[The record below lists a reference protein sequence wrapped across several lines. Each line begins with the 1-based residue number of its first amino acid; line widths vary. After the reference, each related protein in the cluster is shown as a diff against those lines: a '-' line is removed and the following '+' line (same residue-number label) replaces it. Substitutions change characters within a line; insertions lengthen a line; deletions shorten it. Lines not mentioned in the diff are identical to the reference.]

1 MNRDLIKKTLLWAI
15 FTSALIGISLD
26 VYNNS
31 DGGDILKGLSNFKFF
46 TQQSNGLIL
55 IYAFVSIFYKRYNS
69 IKVFNNTLGPVTS
82 YIVLTG
88 VVYLIILE
96 PIYELYGMER
106 LSSSILH
113 YVTPP
118 LMSLFWVL
126 FEERRYSYGEFFWWL
141 IYPLVFMAWG
151 LFRALVFN
159 DYLYPFFDIQK
170 YGLFVSAYL
179 LMVAIGFSCMM
190 LLLIFIN
197 NNYLTNRK
205 GVKRMKKV
213 V

>member
-1 MNRDLIKKTLLWAI
+1 MNSDLIKKFLLWAI

-46 TQQSNGLIL
+46 TLQSNGLIL
-55 IYAFVSIFYKRYNS
+55 IYAFASIFIKRD
-69 IKVFNNTLGPVTS
+69 NTINAFSKILGPVTS

-106 LSSSILH
+106 LSSTILH
-113 YVTPP
+113 YITPP
-118 LMSLFWVL
+118 LMFLFWIL
-126 FEERRYSYGEFFWWL
+126 FEQRRYSYREFFRWL

-159 DYLYPFFDIQK
+159 DYLYPFFDIKK

-179 LMVAIGFSCMM
+179 LMVAIGFSCMI

-197 NNYLTNRK
+197 NNYLTNRR
-205 GVKRMKKV
+205 GAKRIKKRV
-213 V
+213 

>member
-1 MNRDLIKKTLLWAI
+1 MNSDLIKKSLLWAI
-15 FTSALIGISLD
+15 FISALIGISLD

-46 TQQSNGLIL
+46 TLQSNGLIL
-55 IYAFVSIFYKRYNS
+55 IYAFVSIFIKRGS
-69 IKVFNNTLGPVTS
+69 TIGAFSKILGPVTS

-96 PIYELYGMER
+96 PIYELFGMER
-106 LSSSILH
+106 LSSTILH
-113 YVTPP
+113 YITPP
-118 LMSLFWVL
+118 LMFLFWIL
-126 FEERRYSYGEFFWWL
+126 FEKRRYNFREFFWWL
-141 IYPLVFMAWG
+141 IYPLAFMAWG
-151 LFRALVFN
+151 LFRAFVFN

-179 LMVAIGFSCMM
+179 LMVAIGFSCMI

-197 NNYLTNRK
+197 NNYLTNRQ
-205 GVKRMKKV
+205 GAKRVNKRA
-213 V
+213 

>member
-1 MNRDLIKKTLLWAI
+1 MNRDILKKTLLWAI

-46 TQQSNGLIL
+46 TLQSNGLIL
-55 IYAFVSIFYKRYNS
+55 IYAFVSIFFKRYNS
-69 IKVFNNTLGPVTS
+69 INVFNNTLGPVTS

-106 LSSSILH
+106 LSSTILH
-113 YVTPP
+113 YITPP
-118 LMSLFWVL
+118 LMFLFWVL
-126 FEERRYSYGEFFWWL
+126 FEERRYSYGEFFRWL

-179 LMVAIGFSCMM
+179 LMVAIGFSCMI

-197 NNYLTNRK
+197 NNYLTNRRGAK
-205 GVKRMKKV
+205 RVKKRV
-213 V
+213 

>member
-1 MNRDLIKKTLLWAI
+1 MNRDILKKTLLWAI

-46 TQQSNGLIL
+46 TLQSNGLIL
-55 IYAFVSIFYKRYNS
+55 IYAFVSIFFKRYNS
-69 IKVFNNTLGPVTS
+69 INVFNNTLGPVTS

-106 LSSSILH
+106 LSSTILH
-113 YVTPP
+113 YITPP
-118 LMSLFWVL
+118 LMFLFWVL
-126 FEERRYSYGEFFWWL
+126 FEERRYSYGEFFRWL
-141 IYPLVFMAWG
+141 IYPLAFMVWG

-159 DYLYPFFDIQK
+159 DYLYPFFDIKK

-179 LMVAIGFSCMM
+179 LMVAIGFSCMI
-190 LLLIFIN
+190 LLFIFIN
-197 NNYLTNRK
+197 NNYLTNRRGAK
-205 GVKRMKKV
+205 RVKKRV
-213 V
+213 